1 MKEVTILGKNYP
13 IEYTVEAQ
21 SKFAEK
27 GGGLKRVSTVI
38 TNYPSFALSTM
49 MVAAANRKKVF
60 AKMEGTEYDG
70 PEPMSEDE
78 LNAILMPAD
87 LPEILK
93 TMTGVMSEAFKT
105 DVETAP
111 EKKTGKKTKATPSK

>member
-27 GGGLKRVSTVI
+27 GRGLKRVSTVI

-78 LNAILMPAD
+78 LNAVLMPPD
-87 LPEILK
+87 LPEILR

-111 EKKTGKKTKATPSK
+111 EKKTGKKTKATPSE